1 MRHPTRSSLFIP
13 FYLLLILSFVLTG
26 CGSDRAIAHGLDE
39 KEANEIIVVLES
51 RGIDAQKN
59 PEESAGGGGTGEI
72 TWVVMVPSDQST
84 RALSILN
91 QLGLPRR
98 RGQNLLKIF
107 ANSGL
112 VPSERQEEIRYQE
125 GLAES
130 IASSIR
136 KMDGVLDADV
146 RLSFPKEDP
155 LNPNKK
161 TQERMSAS
169 VYVKHSGA
177 LDDPNSL
184 MIPRIKRLVAGSV
197 VGLDYENVTV
207 IPDRARYAESS
218 LRDLESTVQEEKEYI
233 SIWSIIVAK
242 ESATRFRIIF
252 FTFTIL
258 LILTLITLLWIIWKI
273 SPILSNRGGLKALF
287 QLEPLEPINGNG
299 AKKKAEEI
307 NEEEPSSDE
316 DEESEESADREP
328 EETT

>member
-1 MRHPTRSSLFIP
+1 MQSPFRISKFIP
-13 FYLLLILSFVLTG
+13 FFLLLLVAMLISG
-26 CGSDRAIAHGLDE
+26 CSSNRAIAHGLDE

-51 RGIDAQKN
+51 RGINATKN
-59 PEESAGGGGTGEI
+59 PEESAGGGANQEI
-72 TWVVMVPSDQST
+72 TWVIMVPDDDST

-107 ANSGL
+107 SNTGL

-161 TQERMSAS
+161 TQDRISAS

-197 VGLDYENVTV
+197 VGLDYDNVTV
-207 IPDRARYAESS
+207 IPDRARYAEAS
-218 LRDLESTVQEEKEYI
+218 LRDLESSIQEEKEYA
-233 SIWSIIVAK
+233 SIWSIIVSK
-242 ESATRFRIIF
+242 ESVTRFRILF
-252 FTFTIL
+252 FSFTVSILIL
-258 LILTLITLLWIIWKI
+258 LILLLWIIWKI
-273 SPILSNRGGLKALF
+273 SPIISNRGGLKSLF
-287 QLEPLEPINGNG
+287 QLEPLEPINGN
-299 AKKKAEEI
+299 AKPDPVEEEAPAEEA
-307 NEEEPSSDE
+307 EEHD
-316 DEESEESADREP
+316 EESADREP